1 MTIYRDVLSA
11 VVRCLAAE
19 CIDNTAKQAWQKLYQ
34 AGDARPAGAAV
45 SAEDRMAA
53 DCWVFARL
61 HHGLKPRHW
70 FALVAKYS
78 THKGRKVEAI
88 GKLVSVVAT
97 PAPHLFLHKAVTA
110 WAIPPL
116 KGAQPQCAQAVE
128 VADPR
133 DRGQEWRERA
143 TKMNAARSW
152 RMEEAKAGRSS
163 DMIVLPA
170 SFYDMNTWDVDGRP
184 EQTRRRWR
192 LGIHKV
198 LEEMV
203 GEALVEVEK
212 ILCAEGVL
220 MGEAA

>member
-1 MTIYRDVLSA
+1 MIYSSALSA
-11 VVRCLAAE
+11 VVSALAAE
-19 CIDNTAKQAWQKLYQ
+19 CIANTAKQAWQKLYQ
-34 AGDARPAGAAV
+34 AGEARPAGIAV

-78 THKGRKVEAI
+78 THKARKVDAI

-97 PAPHLFLHKAVTA
+97 PAPLLFLHKAVTA

-116 KGAQPQCAQAVE
+116 KGAQPQRAKALDA
-128 VADPR
+128 ADPR
-133 DRGQEWRERA
+133 CHGQEWRERA
-143 TKMNAARSW
+143 TKLNAARSW
-152 RMEEAKAGRSS
+152 RVEAEKAGRSS

-192 LGIHKV
+192 GGIRKV
-198 LEEMV
+198 LDEMV
-203 GEALVEVEK
+203 GEAVAEAER
-212 ILCAEGVL
+212 ILAEEGVL
-220 MGEAA
+220 ISRAA